1 MASSSK
7 QEEEEQNKQLVRQFF
22 ELLDGHDA
30 DRIGQLLVSS
40 TNYTFHVGGMSSPL
54 DWNEHKRLLA
64 GVTNAFPDLHHEIV
78 DMVAEG
84 DKVAVR
90 LNVTGTHKGE
100 FQGIPPTGKELSL
113 DEMGLITIIDG
124 KITEG
129 WISADMMRLMQQIGA
144 LPPPLSALSLDH
156 MGRVKQPCCI
166 GSADAKSMKP
176 ICEECGLGC
185 YSILVAQGIKG
196 N

>member
-7 QEEEEQNKQLVRQFF
+7 QEEVEKEQNKQLVRQFF
-22 ELLDGHDA
+22 ELLDRHDT

-40 TNYTFHVGGMSSPL
+40 TNYAFHVGGISFPL

-100 FQGIPPTGKELSL
+100 FQGIPPTSKRLSL
-113 DEMGLITIIDG
+113 DEMGFITIIDG
-124 KITEG
+124 KITKG
-129 WISADMMRLMQQIGA
+129 WISADTMRLMQQIGGI
-144 LPPPLSALSLDH
+144 PPPLS
-156 MGRVKQPCCI
+156 
-166 GSADAKSMKP
+166 
-176 ICEECGLGC
+176 
-185 YSILVAQGIKG
+185 G
-196 N
+196 NTSSSTARS

>member
-1 MASSSK
+1 MASSPSSK
-7 QEEEEQNKQLVRQFF
+7 QEEKEQNKRLVRLFF
-22 ELLDGHDA
+22 ELLDRHDA

-40 TNYTFHVGGMSSPL
+40 TNYTFYVGGTSSPL

-78 DMVAEG
+78 DMIAEG

-100 FQGIPPTGKELSL
+100 FQGIAPTDKKLSF
-113 DEMGLITIIDG
+113 DEMGFITIIDG

-129 WISADMMRLMQQIGA
+129 WISADTMRLMQQIGGI
-144 LPPPLSALSLDH
+144 PPPLS
-156 MGRVKQPCCI
+156 
-166 GSADAKSMKP
+166 
-176 ICEECGLGC
+176 
-185 YSILVAQGIKG
+185 G
-196 N
+196 NTSSSSSTARS